1 VRGRPWRGR
10 PGPDPDRAPG
20 PVLPAGG
27 PDDPDAWMAFLGA
40 IRFEMVRTPAAYMLF
55 EDRERQRPF
64 YVGHS
69 VNPARRLGEW
79 LDKHGDRM
87 ADVWVIPCATEH
99 EARVTQLMLIVKFE
113 ARLIN
118 VLGTTGYERQRAA
131 AEHAAKYYDAPGH
144 VRATMRK
151 PEEAMS

>member
-1 VRGRPWRGR
+1 MRGRRR
-10 PGPDPDRAPG
+10 PARQTAGPDPQARG
-20 PVLPAGG
+20 PLTE
-27 PDDPDAWMAFLGA
+27 PDQWLDALGA

-64 YVGHS
+64 YAGHS

-79 LDKHGDRM
+79 LDEHGDRM

-99 EARVTQLMLIVKFE
+99 AARVTQLMLIVQFE
-113 ARLIN
+113 DRLIN

-131 AEHAAKYYDAPGH
+131 AEHAARYYDAPGH
-144 VRATMRK
+144 VRARMRR
-151 PEEAMS
+151 PEEARS